1 MLIERNKSVISSQD
15 ILLKSTT
22 ILNFTYKPISSVIAH
37 DWVSCTVLDVFL
49 SWFLHLACS
58 FRLVGLFCVRV
69 RGREEVK
76 HETPERIF
84 LHRDRL
90 LPWRQ
95 TSDVTAEIGL
105 LIAQI
110 ESVAMFEE
118 RGKGEGR
125 NAKSSLRFCL
135 KRKRQKKKWIISSS
149 YLSRCYISVDI
160 QKQYSSVRF
169 ERQFWSKSE
178 HSFWLESLTLS
189 VPFILEYKISSW
201 AVCSKSNNSTFVN
214 YTLSW
219 FSCSSVFHQ
228 MVENC
233 SFTTICGTDLTMIP
247 LGRRELD
254 PRCAT

>member
-69 RGREEVK
+69 RGRDEVK

-110 ESVAMFEE
+110 ESVAVFEE

-135 KRKRQKKKWIISSS
+135 KRKRQKESELYLHPTFHGVIFRWIYRNSTAACDLNGNSEARASIAFGSSRSLYLYRSSS
-149 YLSRCYISVDI
+149 
-160 QKQYSSVRF
+160 
-169 ERQFWSKSE
+169 
-178 HSFWLESLTLS
+178 
-189 VPFILEYKISSW
+189 
-201 AVCSKSNNSTFVN
+201 
-214 YTLSW
+214 
-219 FSCSSVFHQ
+219 
-228 MVENC
+228 
-233 SFTTICGTDLTMIP
+233 TIKFP
-247 LGRRELD
+247 LGRSVLSQTIPLLLIILCLD
-254 PRCAT
+254 SLALLYFIKW